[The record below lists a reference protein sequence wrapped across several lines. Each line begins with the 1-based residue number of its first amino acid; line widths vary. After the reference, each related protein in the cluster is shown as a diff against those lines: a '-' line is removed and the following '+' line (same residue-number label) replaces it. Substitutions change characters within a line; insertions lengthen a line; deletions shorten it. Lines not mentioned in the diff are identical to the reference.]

1 MLAFL
6 EFFDVH
12 GGVQC
17 AEIAVAPAGHAI
29 AEKWL
34 PEWLVEVQVLR
45 SGLLSAE
52 IVQKYP
58 HRATQW
64 KI

>member
-6 EFFDVH
+6 EFSGVH

-17 AEIAVAPAGHAI
+17 AAAAGHAI
-29 AEKWL
+29 AEKRL
-34 PEWLVEVQVLR
+34 PEWLVEVQVL

-58 HRATQW
+58 HRAAQW

>member
-6 EFFDVH
+6 EFSGVH

-17 AEIAVAPAGHAI
+17 AAAAAGHAI
-29 AEKWL
+29 AEKRL
-34 PEWLVEVQVLR
+34 PEWLVEVQVL

-58 HRATQW
+58 HRAAQW